1 MSVCGTVVNMMCLE
15 VFLGRLFAMVLFGR
29 SLKSPILPLPL
40 LKADVRICLD
50 IATYKTDVNPIRRH
64 YLYPPSL
71 HRSCRGHGILTV
83 CPSGAAFAIPL
94 GPTNPW
100 LINIAKETLCFRRA
114 GISPALRLLVP
125 AFSLPNAPAW
135 LAPLPSLQMGTLSYH
150 VHRPKPMH
158 ILSFG
163 TTFKPRL
170 SSARNLSM
178 SELLRFLSR
187 MAASKPTSSL
197 SVKFYLLVMYLT

>member
-1 MSVCGTVVNMMCLE
+1 MRI
-15 VFLGRLFAMVLFGR
+15 FLHYISA
-29 SLKSPILPLPL
+29 S
-40 LKADVRICLD
+40 
-50 IATYKTDVNPIRRH
+50 TDANPIRRCH
-64 YLYPPSL
+64 LCAPSL
-71 HRSCRGHGILTV
+71 RHLRAGVGILTH

-94 GPTNPW
+94 GPTNPPS
-100 LINIAKETLCFRRA
+100 ITVEEEPLCFRRA

-125 AFSLPNAPAW
+125 AFSLPNTPAW
-135 LAPLPSLQMGTLSYH
+135 LAPLPSSQMGTLSYH
-150 VHRPKPMH
+150 VQRPKTLH

-170 SSARNLSM
+170 SLAQNLSM

-197 SVKFYLLVMYLT
+197 SGKFHLLVMYLT

>member
-1 MSVCGTVVNMMCLE
+1 M
-15 VFLGRLFAMVLFGR
+15 
-29 SLKSPILPLPL
+29 
-40 LKADVRICLD
+40 
-50 IATYKTDVNPIRRH
+50 
-64 YLYPPSL
+64 
-71 HRSCRGHGILTV
+71 
-83 CPSGAAFAIPL
+83 CPSGPAFAIPL

-125 AFSLPNAPAW
+125 AFSLRNAPAW
-135 LAPLPSLQMGTLSYH
+135 LAPLPSLQIRTLSYRLH
-150 VHRPKPMH
+150 SANTMQA
-158 ILSFG
+158 LSFG
-163 TTFKPRL
+163 TMFKPRL

-197 SVKFYLLVMYLT
+197 SMKFYLLVMYLT